1 MAIIHGWKFNNGRL
15 TFVRPAW
22 NQKKIVTNKTQTKQE
37 KHTENSIHLKL
48 N

>member
-1 MAIIHGWKFNNGRL
+1 MDGNSIMDGF
-15 TFVRPAW
+15 TFVRNAC